1 MKVLFVV
8 SGNNQYYDVAPF
20 IRSQGDS
27 LAQEGVDVSY
37 FPIIGK
43 GMFNYLKN
51 VIPLRRHLLANPVDV
66 IHAHYSLCGWVA
78 VLAAVNIPVVM
89 SFMGDDIFG
98 SHVGLKKMKLKSRL
112 LTFLS
117 KAIQPF
123 VNAIIC
129 KAPHM
134 VDAIARKSVTHLI
147 PNGVR
152 LEQFKLYDKGLRK
165 ELGLE
170 KDKKYVLFLGDP
182 SDHNKNVA
190 LVEAALEIL
199 NLPDVE
205 LLIRYKVSHDAVV
218 KYLNAADVFTL
229 CSFSEGSP
237 NVVKEAMACNCP
249 MVVTNAGDAAWVV
262 GDTPGCH
269 VSPSY
274 EPEDFAQKLRLS
286 LQYSEKSG
294 RTQGRE
300 RLLAL
305 GLDASSIA
313 RKVIDIYEQ
322 VSGQKLQ
329 RKAAD
334 STSPGLS
341 ENAETQGS
349 GNFSSS
355 KLLDFK

>member
-27 LAQEGVDVSY
+27 LAQEGVDISY
-37 FPIIGK
+37 FAIQGK
-43 GMFNYLKN
+43 GLFNYLKN
-51 VIPLRRHLLANPVDV
+51 VMPLRKYLKNNPVDV

-78 VLAAVNIPVVM
+78 VLAAGRIPVVM
-89 SFMGDDIFG
+89 SFMGDDLFG
-98 SHVGLKKMKLKSRL
+98 SHVGLNQMNFKSRL
-112 LTFLS
+112 ITYLS

-123 VNAIIC
+123 VQAIIC
-129 KAPHM
+129 KSPKMLEA
-134 VDAIARKSVTHLI
+134 VSRKSIAHLV

-165 ELGLE
+165 ELGLD
-170 KDKKYVLFLGDP
+170 KNKKYVLFLADP
-182 SDHNKNVA
+182 SDNNKNVA

-218 KYLNAADVFTL
+218 KYLNVADVFTL

-262 GDTPGCH
+262 SDTPGCY

-274 EPEDFAQKLRLS
+274 EPEDFAKKLRLA
-286 LQYSEKSG
+286 LQFAEKHG
-294 RTQGRE
+294 RTTGRE

-305 GLDASSIA
+305 GLDAKSIA
-313 RKVIDIYEQ
+313 GKVTGIYVTLLNNKLHRKE
-322 VSGQKLQ
+322 
-329 RKAAD
+329 
-334 STSPGLS
+334 T
-341 ENAETQGS
+341 ENLPARS
-349 GNFSSS
+349 A
-355 KLLDFK
+355 

>member
-27 LAQEGVDVSY
+27 LTEEGVEVSY
-37 FPIIGK
+37 FPILGK
-43 GMFNYLKN
+43 GILNYLKN
-51 VIPLRRHLLANPVDV
+51 VIPLRRHLRNNRVDV

-78 VLAAVNIPVVM
+78 VLAAGRIPVVM
-89 SFMGDDIFG
+89 SFMGDDLFG
-98 SHVGLKKMKLKSRL
+98 SHLGINQLKFKSWL
-112 LTFLS
+112 ITFLS

-123 VNAIIC
+123 VQAIIC
-129 KAPHM
+129 KSPKM
-134 VDAIARKSVTHLI
+134 VEAVSRKNVTHLV

-152 LEQFKLYDKGLRK
+152 LDQFKLYDKGLRK

-190 LVEAALEIL
+190 LVESAMEIL

-218 KYLNAADVFTL
+218 KYLNTADVFTL

-262 GDTPGCH
+262 GNTPGCY

-274 EPEDFAQKLRLS
+274 EPEDFAKKLRLA
-286 LQYSEKSG
+286 LQYSEKYG
-294 RTQGRE
+294 RTHGRDHI
-300 RLLAL
+300 LAL
-305 GLDASSIA
+305 GLDSRNIA
-313 RKVIDIYEQ
+313 GKVIAIYEKILGAE
-322 VSGQKLQ
+322 VGM
-329 RKAAD
+329 AA
-334 STSPGLS
+334 TNGRM
-341 ENAETQGS
+341 
-349 GNFSSS
+349 
-355 KLLDFK
+355 

>member
-27 LAQEGVDVSY
+27 LSQEGIEISY
-37 FPIIGK
+37 FPILGK
-43 GMFNYLKN
+43 GMLNYLKN
-51 VIPLRRHLLANPVDV
+51 VLPLRKHLKNNPVDV

-78 VLAAVNIPVVM
+78 VLAAGRIPVVL
-89 SFMGDDIFG
+89 SYMGDDLFG
-98 SHVGLKKMKLKSRL
+98 SHTALHKRSFASWL
-112 LTFLS
+112 LILLGKAVQPFLS
-117 KAIQPF
+117 
-123 VNAIIC
+123 AIIC
-129 KAPHM
+129 KSQQMA
-134 VDAIARKSVTHLI
+134 DAISRKSICHIV

-165 ELGLE
+165 ELGLD

-182 SDHNKNVA
+182 SDNNKNVA

-199 NLPDVE
+199 NRPDVE

-249 MVVTNAGDAAWVV
+249 MVVTRAGDAAWVV
-262 GDTPGCH
+262 GDMPGCY
-269 VSPSY
+269 VSPTY
-274 EPEDFAQKLRLS
+274 EPEDFAQKLRLA
-286 LQYSEKSG
+286 LQYAEKNG
-294 RTQGRE
+294 RTKGRE

-305 GLDASSIA
+305 GLDAKSIA
-313 RKVIDIYEQ
+313 EKVIGIYQTIANKKRHIKKTEATP
-322 VSGQKLQ
+322 VH
-329 RKAAD
+329 
-334 STSPGLS
+334 
-341 ENAETQGS
+341 
-349 GNFSSS
+349 SS
-355 KLLDFK
+355 

>member
-37 FPIIGK
+37 FPIQGK
-43 GMFNYLKN
+43 GMLNYLKN
-51 VIPLRRHLLANPVDV
+51 VGPLRKHLKNNPVDV

-78 VLAAVNIPVVM
+78 VLAAGRIPVVM
-89 SFMGDDIFG
+89 SFMGDDLFG
-98 SHVGLKKMKLKSRL
+98 SHVGLHQLKFKSWL
-112 LTFLS
+112 ITFLS

-123 VNAIIC
+123 VQAIIC
-129 KAPHM
+129 KSPKM
-134 VDAIARKSVTHLI
+134 VEAVSRKNVTHLI

-152 LEQFKLYDKGLRK
+152 LDQFKLYDKGLRK
-165 ELGLE
+165 ELGLDKE
-170 KDKKYVLFLGDP
+170 KKYVLFLGDP

-190 LVEAALEIL
+190 LVESALEIL

-218 KYLNAADVFTL
+218 KYLNVADVFTL

-249 MVVTNAGDAAWVV
+249 MVVTDAGDAAWIV
-262 GDTPGCH
+262 GDTPGCY

-274 EPEDFAQKLRLS
+274 DPEDFAKKLRLA
-286 LQYSEKSG
+286 LQYSEKHG

-300 RLLAL
+300 QILAL
-305 GLDASSIA
+305 GLDSLNIA
-313 RKVIDIYEQ
+313 GKVIAIYDKILPATI
-322 VSGQKLQ
+322 GIPANNG
-329 RKAAD
+329 RM
-334 STSPGLS
+334 
-341 ENAETQGS
+341 
-349 GNFSSS
+349 
-355 KLLDFK
+355 